1 MSRFSGRALT
11 HSGAVINF
19 SQGLILYSIAIL
31 CVSQVIPYPPRISV
45 ESVGIPNS
53 ILKRIHV
60 IGGNMLF
67 GRKRIVTCAVIFV
80 LITATF
86 ALYLRAVGGGWTLL
100 AWNNLG
106 MHCMDSDY
114 SIFSIL
120 PPYNVV
126 NAQLID
132 PNGNLLRNSTG
143 ITVTYEAVVDPDGSI
158 NSTSANKTNFWN
170 YVASLFGASLPIDA
184 GLAGS
189 LMPGSQNQPQPMTFN
204 STYAMF
210 TADGIPITPYN
221 DAGAKNYYPLMHVV
235 ARDAAGNIL
244 AATDIVTP
252 VSDEMDCRACHASDS
267 SGNARPA
274 TGWVYHPNAERD
286 YRLNILRKHD
296 EHLNMSDSYRTQLT
310 TAGYLSEGLYATASG
325 GTPILCARCHA
336 SNALPGTGLPG
347 TPQLTQSIHSM
358 HASVT
363 DPTTGKTLESN
374 VDRTACYRCHPGSTT
389 RCLRGAMGTAV
400 ASDGSLAIQCQSCH
414 GSMSTV
420 GASSRQGWLEEPT
433 CQSCHTGTATS
444 NRGQIRY
451 TSAMEANGMPRTPAN
466 ATFATTPGMPAA
478 GLSLF
483 RFSQGHGFLQCEAC
497 HNSTHAEFP
506 SLERNDNIQSMNLQG
521 HAGTISD
528 CVTCHNTQPN
538 TINGGPHGMH
548 PVGQQWAGNHD
559 NAVERGG
566 AAQCQTCHGTDYRG
580 TVLSRALGD
589 RNLSTRFGVKQFWR
603 GFQIGCYACHN
614 GPGSDNANS
623 NRAPAV
629 VNASASTASGA
640 PVNIALNGSD
650 ADGNQLQLR
659 IVSQPAHG
667 TVALSNRTATFI
679 PNSGFAGADSFTFAA
694 WDGST
699 QSNLGIVSLQVASEF
714 FVPFYQGDTNNFTGF
729 AVSNFGTTGANAQFT
744 GYATDGRT
752 LAFPANPVSFFIP
765 PQAQF
770 ARLGS
775 QIFGAPLDALQA
787 GWVRISGDSP
797 NLGCLYQFG
806 DFGSTML
813 DGASADTSPSRIL
826 RFIRVYE
833 GTGAFRGQT
842 ATTFLSIANPTAG
855 PVAMTLNLL
864 GAASNQ
870 ALAPQQT
877 FSLPANGVLYGS
889 VAQIFNPT
897 LPVSSAWIDVQVTSG
912 DGVVGFELIHFPD
925 VGSVVG
931 LSGTG
936 SGAVNTSYS
945 AQLAV
950 TPDYFTSLK
959 LINTSTLARTI
970 TLHAVAENGTDLV
983 PPTTVHL
990 DIGQS
995 LERGV
1000 DQLFGLTPTKVGSLR
1015 IDADGA
1021 GVIGDVLF
1029 GDPVNLKFAAASLLQ
1044 SQKHTRAVF
1053 SHVANG
1059 LNYFTGL
1066 AVLNPNSQT
1075 ASITLD
1081 VYASSGTKTGSAI
1094 LTLGPG
1100 QRFSRLL
1107 TDLLPASS
1115 GQMGGYISL
1124 TSNVPI
1130 IAQELFGDG
1139 RLTFLSAV
1147 PPTIVN

>member
-1 MSRFSGRALT
+1 MF
-11 HSGAVINF
+11 
-19 SQGLILYSIAIL
+19 
-31 CVSQVIPYPPRISV
+31 
-45 ESVGIPNS
+45 
-53 ILKRIHV
+53 
-60 IGGNMLF
+60 F
-67 GRKRIVTCAVIFV
+67 GRKRIAACAAILF
-80 LITATF
+80 LISAVFT
-86 ALYLRAVGGGWTLL
+86 LYLKAVGGGWTLL

-114 SIFSIL
+114 SVFSIL

-132 PNGNLLRNSTG
+132 PNGNLLRNPAG
-143 ITVTYEAVVDPDGSI
+143 VTVAYEAVVDPDGSI

-170 YVASLFGASLPIDA
+170 YVASLFGASLQVDA
-184 GLAGS
+184 GLAGFN
-189 LMPGSQNQPQPMTFN
+189 MPGTQNRPQSMSFDATRALF
-204 STYAMF
+204 S
-210 TADGIPITPYN
+210 ADGIPITPYN
-221 DAGAKNYYPLMHVV
+221 DAGAKNYYPLIHLV
-235 ARDAAGNIL
+235 ARDSAGNIL
-244 AATDIVTP
+244 ASTDIVTP

-267 SGNARPA
+267 SGNARPTA
-274 TGWVYHPNAERD
+274 GWVYHPNAEKD

-296 EHLNMSDSYRTQLT
+296 EHLNMADSYKSQLAL
-310 TAGYLSEGLYATASG
+310 AGYLADGLYATASG

-336 SNALPGTGLPG
+336 SNALPGTGLAG

-363 DPTTGKTLESN
+363 DPTTGQTLESN

-414 GSMSTV
+414 GSMSAV
-420 GASSRQGWLEEPT
+420 GASSRQGWLMEPT

-444 NRGQIRY
+444 NSGQIRY
-451 TSAMEANGMPRTPAN
+451 TSAMTANGMPRIPAN
-466 ATFATTPGMPAA
+466 NTFATTPDMPAA

-483 RFSQGHGFLQCEAC
+483 RFSSGHGFLQCEAC
-497 HNSTHAEFP
+497 HNSTHAEYP
-506 SLERNDNIQSMNLQG
+506 THERNDNIQSINLQG
-521 HAGTISD
+521 HVGVISD
-528 CVTCHNTQPN
+528 CITCHNTQPG
-538 TINGGPHGMH
+538 TTTGGPHGMH
-548 PVGQQWAGNHD
+548 PVGQQWASNHD
-559 NAVERGG
+559 GAVESGG

-589 RNLSTRFGVKQFWR
+589 RNISTRFGVRQFWR

-614 GPGSDNANS
+614 GPGSESANANH
-623 NRAPAV
+623 APVA
-629 VNASASTASGA
+629 VNASASTTSGT
-640 PVNIALNGSD
+640 PVNIALNATD

-659 IVSQPAHG
+659 IVSQPVHG
-667 TVALSNRTATFI
+667 TVALNSTTATFI
-679 PNSGFAGADSFTFAA
+679 PNTGYAGADSFTFAA

-699 QSNLGIVSLQVASEF
+699 QSNLGTVSVQVASEF
-714 FVPFYQGDTNNFTGF
+714 FVPFYQGDANYFTGIG
-729 AVSNFGTTGANAQFT
+729 VSNFGVTGANAKFT
-744 GYATDGRT
+744 GYGTDGRP
-752 LAFPANPVSFFIP
+752 LAFPNNPASFFIP

-770 ARLGS
+770 AKLGS

-806 DFGSTML
+806 DFANTML
-813 DGASADTSPSRIL
+813 DGAGADTTPSRIL
-826 RFIRVYE
+826 RFTRIYE
-833 GTGAFRGQT
+833 GVGAFRGQT

-855 PVAMTLNLL
+855 PVSMTLNLL
-864 GAASNQ
+864 GSASNQ

-877 FSLPANGVLYGS
+877 FSLPANGALYGS
-889 VAQIFNPT
+889 VAQIFNPA

-912 DGVVGFELIHFPD
+912 EGVVGFELLHFPD
-925 VGSVVG
+925 SATMVG
-931 LSGTG
+931 LSGIG
-936 SGAVNTSYS
+936 AGAVNRAYS

-959 LINTSTLARTI
+959 LINTSTLARTV
-970 TLHAVAENGTDLV
+970 TLHAIAENGNDLV
-983 PPTTVHL
+983 APATVHL

-995 LERGV
+995 LEQNA

-1021 GVIGDVLF
+1021 GIIGDVLF
-1029 GDPVNLKFAAASLLQ
+1029 GDPVNLKYAAASLLQ
-1044 SQKHTRAVF
+1044 SQKFTRAVF

-1066 AVLNPNSQT
+1066 AVLNPGTQT

-1081 VYASSGTKTGSAI
+1081 VYTSSGTKTGTAA

-1107 TDLLPASS
+1107 TDLLPASA
-1115 GQMGGYISL
+1115 GQVGGYISL

-1139 RLTFLSAV
+1139 GLNFLSAV